1 MTIHDITDIILIF
14 GKKIFSHRNSINII
28 STSLQIKSAKNRRKN
43 EIVKQNSYCR
53 KAKLL
58 TFKGKVKEVAK
69 SKQSP
74 LVLALDFPFEAAENL
89 NNILIKAQRIIKVV
103 HPYIAAVK
111 INHHLT
117 LPLGTFDGVQLLV
130 KQIREQGL
138 LAIMDAKVND
148 IGATN
153 QTIAE
158 YYYAAGF
165 DAIIANPFVGW
176 EEGLKPL
183 FDVSKRLNRGVILLT
198 YMSHKGAVEGYG
210 QTVVDPY
217 SGQQMPQYVSFAKK
231 ALEWGADGVVVG
243 ATVPQKIAEVKQIL
257 NEKVAIYSPGVGAQ
271 GGTAASAMRAGAN
284 YLIVGREI
292 TMSSDPAEAA
302 QRILY
307 TIKGL

>member
-1 MTIHDITDIILIF
+1 M
-14 GKKIFSHRNSINII
+14 
-28 STSLQIKSAKNRRKN
+28 QEA
-43 EIVKQNSYCR
+43 
-53 KAKLL
+53 
-58 TFKGKVKEVAK
+58 AK
-69 SKQSP
+69 SKNSP
-74 LVLALDFPFEAAENL
+74 LVLALDFPFEAAENR
-89 NNILIKAQRIIKVV
+89 NNVLIKAQKILKAV

-117 LPLGTFDGVQLLV
+117 LPLGTFDGVQFLV
-130 KQIREQGL
+130 EQIRGQGL

-198 YMSHKGAVEGYG
+198 YMSHKGAAEGYG
-210 QTVVDPY
+210 QTIVDPFT
-217 SGQQMPQYVSFAKK
+217 GQQLPQYVSFAKK
-231 ALEWGADGVVVG
+231 AVQWGADGVVVG
-243 ATVPQKIAEVKQIL
+243 ATVPEKIAEVKRIL
-257 NEKVAIYSPGVGAQ
+257 GDKVAIYSPGVGVQ
-271 GGTAASAMRAGAN
+271 GGGAAVAVRAGAN

-292 TMSSDPAEAA
+292 TMASDPAEAA

-307 TIKGL
+307 SIKGV